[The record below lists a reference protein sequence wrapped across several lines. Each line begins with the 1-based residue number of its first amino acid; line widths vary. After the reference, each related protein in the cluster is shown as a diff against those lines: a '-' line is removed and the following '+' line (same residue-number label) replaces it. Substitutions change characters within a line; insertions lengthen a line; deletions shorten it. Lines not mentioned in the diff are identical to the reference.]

1 MKSSLT
7 KLSTAAI
14 VALSEALRSG
24 RLTAPYSPIALR
36 DYLAGP
42 NDTEISAEFGNLFRS
57 GMGAAHIA
65 YVLDAITAER
75 ERTDSPERHI
85 ELVWSGPETM
95 RSETRETGVV
105 VRGMF
110 AKAQRAVLVASYAV
124 YQGHVIFKELA
135 DRMDQISGLRARMFL
150 NIQRT
155 YQDQR
160 SEAELLAGFAKTFLE
175 NDWPGSRKPEV
186 FYDPR
191 GLSAE
196 AGGKSALHAKCVV
209 VDDEEAFITSANFTE
224 AAQER
229 NIEVGVLIRVPSFAK
244 ALREQFESIVS
255 YGQLR
260 RVPGI

>member
-1 MKSSLT
+1 MKSPMSN
-7 KLSTAAI
+7 LSTAAI

-24 RLTAPYSPIALR
+24 RLAAPYSSIALR
-36 DYLAGP
+36 DYLTGP
-42 NDTEISAEFGNLFRS
+42 NNVEISAEFGQLLRS
-57 GMGAAHIA
+57 GMEPAHIA

-75 ERTDSPERHI
+75 ERTDSSERLI

-110 AKAQRAVLVASYAV
+110 AKAQKNVLVASYAV
-124 YQGHVIFKELA
+124 YQGHAIFKELA
-135 DRMDQISGLRARMFL
+135 DRMDQISELRVRMFL
-150 NIQRT
+150 NIQRA
-155 YQDQR
+155 YQDER

-175 NDWPGSRKPEV
+175 NDWPGRRRPEV

-196 AGGKSALHAKCVV
+196 AGGKSVLHAKCVV

-229 NIEVGVLIRVPSFAK
+229 NIEVGVLIRIPSFAK

-260 RVPGI
+260 HVPGI